1 MISLKRLPIE
11 FDAKAVKDDGSFE
24 GYASTFGNVDSGYD
38 VAMPGCFANSLK
50 LRPASAVKMLWQHDP
65 AQPIGVWTDAKED
78 EHGLFVKGK
87 LITDLQ
93 RGAEAHTLMKAGVIN
108 SMSIGYRTMEAD
120 FTSGGVRQLKEVGLF
135 EISLVTFPMNE
146 QATVTGMKDFDPREI
161 EADLREA
168 GLSRA
173 DAVKAVAI
181 FKKTLREAGEN
192 ANGNSRDAGDQAR
205 QAAQAATA
213 LRQLTEAFRI

>member
-1 MISLKRLPIE
+1 
-11 FDAKAVKDDGSFE
+11 
-24 GYASTFGNVDSGYD
+24 
-38 VAMPGCFANSLK
+38 
-50 LRPASAVKMLWQHDP
+50 
-65 AQPIGVWTDAKED
+65 
-78 EHGLFVKGK
+78 
-87 LITDLQ
+87 
-93 RGAEAHTLMKAGVIN
+93 
-108 SMSIGYRTMEAD
+108 
-120 FTSGGVRQLKEVGLF
+120 
-135 EISLVTFPMNE
+135 
-146 QATVTGMKDFDPREI
+146 MKDFDPREI

-181 FKKTLREAGEN
+181 FKKTLREAGES